1 MIKDYEYETD
11 SNTYTCKACGY
22 VYADRWTEKGLEI
35 IKGDDEFIEL
45 EEVVKKG
52 IYDNTLVKMYAC
64 PKCGTVH
71 IEV

>member
-11 SNTYTCKACGY
+11 IFTYTCKACGY
-22 VYADRWTEKGLEI
+22 VYSYRWTKQGREI
-35 IKGDDEFIEL
+35 VKGDCEFIEL

-52 IYDNTLVKMYAC
+52 LYDNSLVEMYAC